1 MYTTKEW
8 IASDLPTPVPKFIT
22 GGTAHCEPN
31 NDQQPAE
38 IATVFVCICIF
49 ISDYKSRLGENPLV
63 SARSMKGLQ
72 YPTSFLETL
81 SNAVP
86 LI

>member
-31 NDQQPAE
+31 NDQQPAK
-38 IATVFVCICIF
+38 IATVFASVFVFLFLI
-49 ISDYKSRLGENPLV
+49 ISLGSERI
-63 SARSMKGLQ
+63 RSSL
-72 YPTSFLETL
+72 PE
-81 SNAVP
+81 A
-86 LI
+86 